1 MQAPSFFVRCRI
13 VSLQGFG
20 SDPERLE
27 RKDRKKIGKNR
38 SFRVCQNRRNSWLWR
53 ARQTARVK
61 FLSLAR
67 LLNNSRR
74 PYFALRLPADGAIWY
89 GPAEGET
96 TMTKT
101 HFSNLIL
108 AAVFSTAMAA
118 PAIAFASSSMPVNAG
133 TSARATAPHGTLVAG
148 TTRGDDKKDDK
159 KSDKKEKAD
168 KGGKKDKAPAPT
180 GGGW

>member
-1 MQAPSFFVRCRI
+1 V
-13 VSLQGFG
+13 
-20 SDPERLE
+20 
-27 RKDRKKIGKNR
+27 
-38 SFRVCQNRRNSWLWR
+38 
-53 ARQTARVK
+53 
-61 FLSLAR
+61 
-67 LLNNSRR
+67 
-74 PYFALRLPADGAIWY
+74 IWY

-133 TSARATAPHGTLVAG
+133 TSARAAAPHGTLVAG
-148 TTRGDDKKDDK
+148 DDDQKKDK

-168 KGGKKDKAPAPT
+168 KGGAKKEKAPAPA